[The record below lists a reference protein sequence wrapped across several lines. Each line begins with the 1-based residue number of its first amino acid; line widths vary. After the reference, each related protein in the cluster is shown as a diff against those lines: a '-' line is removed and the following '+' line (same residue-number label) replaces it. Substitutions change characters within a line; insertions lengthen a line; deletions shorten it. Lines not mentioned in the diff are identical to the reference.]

1 MFQGWIAQFVDPV
14 GDHELRQ
21 WAALMLPITIATLA
35 VYSARLFS
43 ATEPSPRP
51 ATVEYDRHRLGDRRY
66 SSARLWFSA
75 FAAQTTAAVGIDT
88 HLEGD
93 DVLDLELV
101 AIQETMIRATNAIEP
116 DEDLEALEWLT
127 GHYRSEMIEEE
138 TGTVDR
144 PALSSCWIAFGTV
157 RSSGWLFGSKS
168 TFDLR
173 LVNAADL
180 GRQAFISVDAG
191 NDRRWI
197 GRNTKPLVGLIR
209 EADAAMLGD
218 AVVRIP
224 NVVHGIPEAPA
235 SSDLAQRGVGRRLLA
250 HATPEAVDLPL
261 DDEFVGAAHAAR
273 LTIADCWE
281 DHWWTSSTKL
291 DLGERSGLTV
301 RCQLFTDTEP
311 RPLPKV
317 VATDRN
323 STNAR
328 A

>member
-180 GRQAFISVDAG
+180 GRQAFISLDAD
-191 NDRRWI
+191 NDRRWV

-209 EADAAMLGD
+209 ETDAAMLGD

-224 NVVHGIPEAPA
+224 NVVHGIPEASA
-235 SSDLAQRGVGRRLLA
+235 SDPAQRGVGRRLLA
-250 HATPEAVDLPL
+250 HATPEAVELPL

-317 VATDRN
+317 AATDRN